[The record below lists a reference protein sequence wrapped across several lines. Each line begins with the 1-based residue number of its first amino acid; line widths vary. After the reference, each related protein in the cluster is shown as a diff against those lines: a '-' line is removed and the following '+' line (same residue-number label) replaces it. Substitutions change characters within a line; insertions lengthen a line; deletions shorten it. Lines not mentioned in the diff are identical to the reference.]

1 MGESPQGEEK
11 DKYLIKDFMIWKNI
25 FIISAL
31 ERDVKV
37 ITDLS

>member
-1 MGESPQGEEK
+1 MESEPTRRKK
-11 DKYLIKDFMIWKNI
+11 DKYLIKDFMIWKSI

-37 ITDLS
+37 TENLS